1 MQKNPKQNTEKIQHK
16 THFITAALTTLILI
30 TGCQTTG
37 SKQNAAMAHVI
48 TQQEI
53 LIDTLVAEREQQKVK
68 SQIRKSE
75 PLTTAEAHLVAALNA
90 LKQSNQTL
98 KEVVKNEQH

>member
-1 MQKNPKQNTEKIQHK
+1 MKKNPKQNTEKIHQK

-37 SKQNAAMAHVI
+37 SKQNTAMAHVI

-75 PLTTAEAHLVAALNA
+75 SLTTAEVHLVAALNA
-90 LKQSNQTL
+90 LKQSSQTL
-98 KEVVKNEQH
+98 MEVLKNEQH

>member
-1 MQKNPKQNTEKIQHK
+1 MQKDPKQKTKNTQHK
-16 THFITAALTTLILI
+16 THFRTAALTTLILI

-37 SKQNAAMAHVI
+37 PKQKTVMAHVI

-53 LIDTLVAEREQQKVK
+53 LIDRLVAEREQQKVK

-75 PLTTAEAHLVAALNA
+75 QLTTAEAHLVAALNA
-90 LKQSNQTL
+90 LKQSSQVL
-98 KEVVKNEQH
+98 KEVITNE